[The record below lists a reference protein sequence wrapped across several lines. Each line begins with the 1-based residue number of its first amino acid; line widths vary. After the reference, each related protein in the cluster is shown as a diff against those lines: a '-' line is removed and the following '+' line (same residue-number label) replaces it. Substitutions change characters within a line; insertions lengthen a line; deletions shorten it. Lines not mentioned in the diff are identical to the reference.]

1 MKDPAAFGK
10 AGKITGAHHYK
21 CDVLVSQEAF
31 GKRIAEDKI
40 KVAWLQQG
48 SCLIYAK
55 TIQRQGV
62 FTAED
67 GNILFF
73 LRKIVSNDLEIKM
86 EACMRAI
93 HKMLSFIQNISSNS

>member
-1 MKDPAAFGK
+1 MASAGLLPDICEDHPA
-10 AGKITGAHHYK
+10 
-21 CDVLVSQEAF
+21 S
-31 GKRIAEDKI
+31 
-40 KVAWLQQG
+40 
-48 SCLIYAK
+48 
-55 TIQRQGV
+55 GV

-93 HKMLSFIQNISSNS
+93 HEMLSFVQNISSNS